1 MPTLDEMLT
10 VYSGKKRMRTQKTLQ
25 DIGSAL
31 LGEPVEDEERFTSKE
46 KIALYI
52 KLQELRNTEQK
63 LAQAKA
69 AGDAKL
75 TARYQGERDVD
86 ARTAASLAATAL
98 GSKDKAAKAQAA
110 RWAVGVEQAG
120 KDLKE
125 ARAFGEMSD
134 AQKPV
139 AAAEIERQRFALRTN
154 GEEITPAKAKTIV
167 DLLNKFKGSDS
178 DFFGFFN
185 TLATSGVWGGGTD
198 AFMTEL
204 QAAAQKDYGAS
215 QGLAEHI
222 EAYNDIKGYID
233 ADGKAHG
240 KYAIAQANIPV
251 LEARIIV
258 EQDKTFRVGGTSAR
272 QHREMFE
279 FMRGINSDTTDE
291 ELGLLLS
298 QLGMGG
304 APGPS
309 DYEMKILEELSGEG
323 LTEQRDKIISS
334 PEFAAWFKDSGYRDP
349 LTAFKA
355 RLRERQ
361 QEIKAAKKHDKFYDQ
376 LKRMGYD
383 DATAREFAEA
393 RMGEWQDR
401 KDRFVPAPKEKPKLT
416 AASLAAGV
424 DAQGALEDK
433 IKKRQVKKAKHN
445 EAKSLA
451 SEAKAIEARDE
462 MKSLQA
468 VNEEIEER
476 YRVVFGLGQD
486 LGGKGANTV
495 LEDMSGTEEID
506 LSGTDKGRVAPAGQT
521 PLMRTLIA
529 QRKARKLKEAE
540 QEAEQK
546 KAATGVP

>member
-10 VYSGKKRMRTQKTLQ
+10 VYSGKKRMRTQKTMQ
-25 DIGSAL
+25 DIGDAL
-31 LGEPVEDEERFTSKE
+31 LGQPAEDEERFTSKE

-52 KLQELRNTEQK
+52 KLEELRNTRVKQ
-63 LAQAKA
+63 AQAKA

-75 TARYQGERDVD
+75 AARYQKDGDVD

-98 GSKDKAAKAQAA
+98 GSKDKAAKAKAA
-110 RWAVGVEQAG
+110 RFAIGVEQAS

-134 AQKPV
+134 ALKPT
-139 AAAEIERQRFALRTN
+139 AAKQIEDQRVSLKLGGA
-154 GEEITPAKAKTIV
+154 EITPSKAKTIV
-167 DLLNKFKGSDS
+167 GLLNKFKGNDS

-185 TLATSGVWGGGTD
+185 TLATSGVWGEGPD
-198 AFMTEL
+198 AFMAEL
-204 QAAAQKDYGAS
+204 QDAAQREWGAS
-215 QGLAEHI
+215 TGLAEHI
-222 EAYNDIKGYID
+222 KAYNDIKGYID

-251 LEARIIV
+251 LEARIET
-258 EQDKTFRVGGTSAR
+258 EQAKTFRVGGTSAR
-272 QHREMFE
+272 QHKEMFE
-279 FMRGINSDTTDE
+279 FMRGVTADTTDE

-309 DYEMKILEELSGEG
+309 DYEMKILEELNGEG

-361 QEIKAAKKHDKFYDQ
+361 QEIKASKKHDKFYDQ

-383 DATAREFAEA
+383 DATAREFAKA

-401 KDRFVPAPKEKPKLT
+401 KDRFVPRPKDKPKLT
-416 AASLAAGV
+416 ASSLAAGV

-433 IKKRQVKKAKHN
+433 LKKRQVKKAERN
-445 EAKSLA
+445 QAKSLA
-451 SEAKAIEARDE
+451 REAEATEARDE

-468 VNEEIEER
+468 VNEDIEKK
-476 YRVVFGLGQD
+476 YREVFGLQQA
-486 LGGKGANTV
+486 LGGKGADTV
-495 LEDMSGTEEID
+495 LKGMSETEEVS
-506 LSGTDKGRVAPAGQT
+506 LEGTDKGRVAPAGQT
-521 PLMRTLIA
+521 PLMQKMIEA
-529 QRKARKLKEAE
+529 RKARLLREA
-540 QEAEQK
+540 QQK
-546 KAATGVP
+546 KDETEASK